1 MLWRCHI
8 VQECKYLSS
17 EIDKLV
23 STVALEVTSHFSGV
37 KSVATSLK
45 SVATSLKSVATSLK
59 SVATSLKSV
68 ATSLK
73 SVATSLKSVAIS
85 LKSVVSSL
93 WLSNSVFAGGI
104 HFSSKEGTLF
114 LPF

>member
-1 MLWRCHI
+1 MHGM
-8 VQECKYLSS
+8 SS
-17 EIDKLV
+17 VHVKIWVLH
-23 STVALEVTSHFSGV
+23 ALCGDSDNYGDPGGHF
-37 KSVATSLK
+37 SLK

-68 ATSLK
+68 VTSLK